1 MLRKDVFYLK
11 MKTFPMPGVVVH
23 ACNPSTWEVEVGEVE
38 FEASLGC
45 MWRPCLKK
53 RKQPPH
59 TLTFIAHIKP
69 SAERS

>member
-1 MLRKDVFYLK
+1 
-11 MKTFPMPGVVVH
+11 MPGVVVH